1 MVKIKITV
9 SVEKAVVDSAKLAL
23 LKKRRTL
30 SDFIENSLHSLST
43 SEILDDICKELN
55 LYCGYV
61 SGGDVER
68 NRPDMV
74 GKADSETE
82 VKKMRHGRISRQS

>member
-1 MVKIKITV
+1 MVKTKITV
-9 SVEKAVVDSAKLAL
+9 SVEKPVIDRAKLAL

-30 SDFIENSLHSLST
+30 SDFIEKSLRSLST
-43 SEILDDICKELN
+43 SEILDDLCKELN
-55 LYCGYV
+55 LHYGYI

-74 GKADSETE
+74 VKADSETE
-82 VKKMRHGRISRQS
+82 VKKMRHGRISRLS

>member
-1 MVKIKITV
+1 MVKIKMTV

-30 SDFIENSLHSLST
+30 SDFIENSLHYLST

-55 LYCGYV
+55 LHCGYI
-61 SGGDVER
+61 SGEDVER
-68 NRPDMV
+68 NRTDMV

-82 VKKMRHGRISRQS
+82 VKKMRHGRISRLS